1 MRKNKTVL
9 KRRESYKTNPS
20 TDLYLHK
27 RKVWIE
33 EENKFANV
41 VGTIGLESA
50 TVFPN
55 KNKAKLFAK
64 KIEHKYDLTDMYE
77 VVMLENALCELKIH
91 NYFVAEYKVLIWKIN
106 PTAEDDDKLKVV
118 MSGLGITEE
127 DLALDLDYIWMARRP
142 KGRNKNMPKKAF
154 W

>member
-1 MRKNKTVL
+1 
-9 KRRESYKTNPS
+9 
-20 TDLYLHK
+20 LHK

-41 VGTIGLESA
+41 VGTIGLEDA
-50 TVFPN
+50 AVFPS

-64 KIEHKYDLTDMYE
+64 KYNLTDMYE
-77 VVMLENALCELKIH
+77 VVMLENALRELKIH
-91 NYFVAEYKVLIWKIN
+91 NNFIAEYKVLIWKIN
-106 PTAEDDDKLKVV
+106 PTAEDNDKLKVV

-154 W
+154 WNC